1 MIWNFSG
8 FTKDLNMFVVYIRF
22 KSISTDFYSGKKC
35 INNINSMFKTDVL

>member
-8 FTKDLNMFVVYIRF
+8 FTKVFKMFFGLYKVKMDREIF
-22 KSISTDFYSGKKC
+22 IQGIT